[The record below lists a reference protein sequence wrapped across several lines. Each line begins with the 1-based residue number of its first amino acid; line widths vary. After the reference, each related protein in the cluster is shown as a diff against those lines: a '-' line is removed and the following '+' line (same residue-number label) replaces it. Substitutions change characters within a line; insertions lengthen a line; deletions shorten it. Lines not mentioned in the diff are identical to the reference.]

1 MSERVGESVEEGDDR
16 CDGGDVRGR
25 GARGKRG
32 EVDVAQMGY
41 DQDVLV
47 PVDGTD
53 GETTCEV
60 AGRPLV
66 LVEG

>member
-1 MSERVGESVEEGDDR
+1 MGESVEEGDDG
-16 CDGGDVRGR
+16 CEGGDVRGR

-41 DQDVLV
+41 DQDVFK

-60 AGRPLV
+60 A
-66 LVEG
+66 

>member
-1 MSERVGESVEEGDDR
+1 MGESVEEGDDR
-16 CDGGDVRGR
+16 REGGDVRGR

-41 DQDVLV
+41 DQDVFK